1 MKKIYFCFSV
11 VYLHF
16 LVVTAALGYVPT
28 FSGQTGDFDSDLTRN
43 YHAFTKSLTSHAV
56 FQPSQAVTN
65 PLMDYVLFLTSY
77 SQDHKVS
84 VALDYMLKTSG
95 PFGFSGKPADEQEK
109 VFLAA
114 SAQAITLQHSD
125 LAGKSYTKSEHQDE
139 ILRLQGLA
147 KKGNPEHPYHPKITL
162 PARADSLVTSTQGER
177 WQSFLTLI
185 TDENL
190 TKRQFA
196 AKKLN
201 EGAKADWLNDVLL
214 CGYLMGLMPD
224 VEDRLS
230 LKVRDYLDESWK
242 KDNRWMELKHNYVQW
257 RFPIYTVGQG
267 DGIAPRTLITTR
279 QTLADHGQVETSM
292 QEMLAAS
299 FVRKVTFWGGQ
310 LDKSLKIVPLSK
322 AEDKALGTP
331 VAGQTWSENWV
342 IKTHNYLR
350 MDRFLRC
357 LYFFGLQTYVDSLY
371 AFLTKT
377 ADAQPAK
384 HGMKESLRRY
394 WSQAKDGKPELAS

>member
-11 VYLHF
+11 IYLHF

-28 FSGQTGDFDSDLTRN
+28 FTGKSGDFDSDLTSN

-56 FQPSQAVTN
+56 FQPSEAVTN

-77 SQDHKVS
+77 SHDRS
-84 VALDYMLKTSG
+84 TALALDYMLKTSG

-147 KKGNPEHPYHPKITL
+147 KKGTPEHPYHPKITL
-162 PARADSLVTSTQGER
+162 PARADSLVTSTQGAR

-185 TDENL
+185 TDKSVSE
-190 TKRQFA
+190 RQFS

-201 EGAKADWLNDVLL
+201 ERAKADWLNDVLL

-224 VEDRLS
+224 VEGS
-230 LKVRDYLDESWK
+230 PPKVRDYLDQNWA
-242 KDNRWMELKHNYVQW
+242 NNNTWMEKQHNYVQW
-257 RFPIYTVGQG
+257 WFPIHTVGQG
-267 DGIAPRTLITTR
+267 DCIAPRTLITTC
-279 QTLADHGQVETSM
+279 QTLKGHGQVGAAM

-299 FVRKVTFWGGQ
+299 FTRKVTFWGSQ
-310 LDKSLKIVPLSK
+310 LDKSSKIVPLSK

-350 MDRFLRC
+350 MTRFLTC
-357 LYFFGLQTYVDSLY
+357 LRFFGLQGYVDSLY
-371 AFLTKT
+371 AYLDETAKT
-377 ADAQPAK
+377 PDGS
-384 HGMKESLRRY
+384 GMQGSLGF
-394 WSQAKDGKPELAS
+394 WKQAAGK